1 VRVACLLVP
10 DFPLQALRRS
20 LPELAE
26 APLAIV
32 AGSSPRDALIAVS
45 AQAAELGAQCGMTA
59 AQVRARAPL
68 LDVRTVPGEVSEAA
82 DGALADVAGA
92 FSPRVRRHAPGEVL
106 LDVDGLLPRF
116 GSEETIADALLRAGR
131 RVGLDVRVGVAS
143 SPDVARVAARCAAD
157 AVVVGAGGERA
168 FVAPLPLELLE
179 PPVDV
184 VLALARWGVASAGEL
199 ARLPRLEVRLR
210 LGSAGLALHRL
221 ACGEPVHDFVP
232 DPVREQLREGIGLEH
247 SVVALEPFLFI
258 LHGLLSRL
266 AERLALRGEGFAD
279 ALVELHLEG
288 GGRHELRVKPVAP
301 SPEVPAVLALARLR
315 LEAHPPGGP
324 VDGVTVTVVPGRVRW
339 VQGALFGAPQPA
351 PAKLAMTLA
360 RLAALVGPD
369 RVGAPFV
376 PDGHRPGAWAI
387 APFAPVNAGE
397 RGEGRGESSGRA
409 GERTPNPEPRT
420 TGFSQS
426 NQGGDKP
433 RPYEERPAEV
443 PSSRCPVPGTRCPV
457 LRACR
462 PPRPAQVVA
471 IGGRP
476 VTARLDGLGG
486 TVVGWAGPYRSAGD
500 WWTGEPFSRDD
511 FDVATADGALLRVFF
526 DRLSSRWFVDGIYD

>member
-1 VRVACLLVP
+1 MRVACLLVP

-32 AGSSPRDALIAVS
+32 AGPSPRDELIAVS
-45 AQAAELGAQCGMTA
+45 AQAAELGARCGMTA
-59 AQVRARAPL
+59 AQARGRAPG
-68 LDVRTVPGEVSEAA
+68 LDVRTVPGEASDAA

-92 FSPRVRRHAPGEVL
+92 FSPRVHRHAPGEVL

-116 GSEETIADALLRAGR
+116 GSEEAIADGLLRAGR
-131 RVGLDVRVGVAS
+131 RVGLDVRVGVAAG
-143 SPDVARVAARCAAD
+143 PDVARVAARCATD
-157 AVVVGAGGERA
+157 VVVVAAGEERA
-168 FVAPLPLELLE
+168 FIAPLPLELLQ

-184 VLALARWGVASAGEL
+184 VLALARWGVASSGEL

-221 ACGEPVHDFVP
+221 ACGEPVHEFVP
-232 DPVREQLREGIGLEH
+232 DPVREGLREGIGLEH
-247 SVVALEPFLFI
+247 AVVALEPFLFL
-258 LHGLLSRL
+258 LHGLFSRL
-266 AERLALRGEGFAD
+266 AERLALRGGGFAE

-301 SPEVPAVLALARLR
+301 SPEVPAVLALARLQ
-315 LEAHPPGGP
+315 LETHPPGGP
-324 VDGVTVTVVPGRVRW
+324 VDGVTVTVTPGRVRW
-339 VQGALFGAPQPA
+339 VQGALFGAPRPA
-351 PAKLAMTLA
+351 PARLAMTLA

-369 RVGAPFV
+369 RVGAPLV
-376 PDGHRPGAWAI
+376 PDTHRPGAWAL
-387 APFAPVNAGE
+387 APFAPVTTGD
-397 RGEGRGESSGRA
+397 RGPGTGDREVGNGPRA
-409 GERTPNPEPRT
+409 TDHGPRT
-420 TGFSQS
+420 
-426 NQGGDKP
+426 
-433 RPYEERPAEV
+433 
-443 PSSRCPVPGTRCPV
+443 PV

-471 IGGRP
+471 VSGRP

-511 FDVATADGALLRVFF
+511 FDVATADGALLRLFF
-526 DRLSSRWFVDGIYD
+526 DRLSGRWFADGVYD